1 MPFAYRPYRT
11 GNGGGVKTLSLLLDQ
26 MIDQYV
32 SAELKKAGHD
42 VVRVREVGLAT
53 ADDYEILE
61 KAIADN
67 RILITLDE
75 HFGDWTVLPLKKH
88 PGVIRIKA
96 NPTTSMNVLDVLL
109 PFIEN
114 NSNRDFRSKL
124 VIISKKGNRW
134 IRT

>member
-1 MPFAYRPYRT
+1 M
-11 GNGGGVKTLSLLLDQ
+11 KTLSLLLDQ